1 VTVPTAFDL
10 SLLAV
15 HISDGILAVPWW
27 LGGFV
32 GAGLLAWIATWRIR
46 EEEIPRVALLTAAFF
61 VASLVHVRV
70 GPTSVHLLLNGLV
83 GVVLGP
89 RAALA
94 ILIGVALQ
102 VALLGHGGFTTIGI
116 NSCVMALPALLS
128 WQLFRILHRLPWL
141 RRPWFRAV
149 LVGACAFTWT
159 TSLLYS
165 VVLLFTNRIT
175 ELDTLDLTRANVAA
189 FHPLSLALAALVA
202 GAAAWLEHGLEN
214 APEFPLG
221 LLVGEFAVLATA
233 LLNCLVLSW
242 GGQEDWHAL
251 ALLVFVAHLPIAV
264 IEGIVL
270 GFTVGFLARV
280 KPDLLGGEY
289 AQADW
294 NRSAVVA
301 VPSRNGEPS
310 NSTRSLAAEAR
321 VPSREIPE

>member
-1 VTVPTAFDL
+1 MAAPLDL

-15 HISDGILAVPWW
+15 HLSDGLLNAPWW
-27 LGGFV
+27 LGGSA
-32 GAGLLAWIATWRIR
+32 GAALLAWLAMRQMQ
-46 EEEIPRVALLTAAFF
+46 EEEIPRIALLTAVFF

-83 GVVLGP
+83 GVVLGR
-89 RAALA
+89 RAPLA
-94 ILIGVALQ
+94 ILVGVALQ

-116 NSCVMALPALLS
+116 NCCVMAVPAVLS
-128 WQLFRILHRLPWL
+128 WQLFQVLQRLPWL
-141 RRPWFRAV
+141 GRPWFRGL

-165 VVLLFTNRIT
+165 VVLLFTNRLT
-175 ELDTLDLTRANVAA
+175 ELDTLDLAIATAVA
-189 FHPLSLALAALVA
+189 FHPLSLAVAACVA
-202 GAAAWLEHGLEN
+202 VAAAWLEHVLEN

-221 LLVGEFAVLATA
+221 LLVGEFAVLGTA

-280 KPDLLGGEY
+280 KPELLGLRGEQLEMQKT
-289 AQADW
+289 AGIGV
-294 NRSAVVA
+294 RSG
-301 VPSRNGEPS
+301 NGEARGGAARSPLA
-310 NSTRSLAAEAR
+310 STEGAE
-321 VPSREIPE
+321 